1 MYSFEWDENKNM
13 INKRKHGIGFE
24 EAVTVFSD
32 DRAILFD
39 DPQHSDDEDRF
50 LLIGMS
56 RVLNVCVVC
65 HCYRNEETTIRLI
78 SARLATKKE
87 VERYVRG
94 V

>member
-56 RVLNVCVVC
+56 RFLNICVVC

-87 VERYVRG
+87 ETRYVRG
-94 V
+94 I